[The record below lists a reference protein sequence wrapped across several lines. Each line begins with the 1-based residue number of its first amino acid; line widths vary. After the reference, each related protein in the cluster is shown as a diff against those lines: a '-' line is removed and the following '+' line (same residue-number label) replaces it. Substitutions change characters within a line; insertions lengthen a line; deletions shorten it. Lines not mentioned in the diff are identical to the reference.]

1 MPDEQFGSGF
11 WRSFVWWQPVLKKS
25 GSTPLER
32 LILDSRP
39 GRVDPF
45 REPGDDTI
53 GEETGS
59 EDRSKTQSEAK
70 TGTAPQDLD

>member
-32 LILDSRP
+32 LVFDSRP
-39 GRVDPF
+39 GR
-45 REPGDDTI
+45 
-53 GEETGS
+53 
-59 EDRSKTQSEAK
+59 
-70 TGTAPQDLD
+70 TASTE